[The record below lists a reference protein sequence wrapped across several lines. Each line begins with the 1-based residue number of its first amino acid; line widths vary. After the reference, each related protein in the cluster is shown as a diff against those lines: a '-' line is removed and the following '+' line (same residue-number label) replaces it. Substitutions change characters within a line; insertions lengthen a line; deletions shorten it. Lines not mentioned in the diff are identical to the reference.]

1 MNRTLKLL
9 LVALFAAVMAGCSG
23 TGGTKSDS
31 SASTGSSSTG
41 GAETN
46 ALIDNGSFRG
56 SELDDPNSMLATR
69 VLYFDFDKS
78 NVRSEFNDLLAA
90 HAKYLAANANASIVL
105 EGHADE
111 RGSREYN
118 VALSEKRAIAVQ
130 QILTVQ
136 GARNSQV
143 DVVGYGEERPAA
155 SGHDESAW
163 RVNRRVEIVYAR

>member
-46 ALIDNGSFRG
+46 ALM
-56 SELDDPNSMLATR
+56 DDPNSMLATR

-118 VALSEKRAIAVQ
+118 VAFSEKRAIAVQ

-163 RVNRRVEIVYAR
+163 RVNRRVEMVYAR